1 MDEKDKRIA
10 ELESQVSSLAEKNA
24 TLEAEKKKK
33 KKRDKTKFAL
43 ENLDYFRP
51 ILDTIKKQE
60 RYVFT
65 RKGKEQVIKIN
76 EFISD
81 LLVAKIKLGGSVPDK
96 QIGTRLSMDEHSLIK
111 FLSKDRATKEG
122 AGTKKPKIV
131 KKAKPKPEAKP
142 VNLDIPLSIN
152 DFEPVDQPQPAK
164 GGVDAWIAKGGP
176 AVPNFDSMG
185 VDDVFA
191 YVESKVNINPS
202 SEVRQSLI
210 KQLIKHGA
218 SQRLDELRAKLGV
231 SVPNFEKDV
240 ASVS

>member
-1 MDEKDKRIA
+1 MDEKDKLIA
-10 ELESQVSSLAEKNA
+10 ELKSQVSSLEEKNA

-43 ENLDYFRP
+43 QNLDYFRP

-122 AGTKKPKIV
+122 AGTKKPTL
-131 KKAKPKPEAKP
+131 EAKP
-142 VNLDIPLSIN
+142 IA
-152 DFEPVDQPQPAK
+152 QPQATPPHPK
-164 GGVDAWIAKGGP
+164 HGVDAWIAKGGP
-176 AVPNFDSMG
+176 AVPNFDSMS

-191 YVESKVNINPS
+191 YVELKENIAPS

-218 SQRLDELRAKLGV
+218 RDRLDDLRVKIGV
-231 SVPNFEKDV
+231 SVPNFEKDI

>member
-1 MDEKDKRIA
+1 MDEKDKLIA
-10 ELESQVSSLAEKNA
+10 ELKSQVSSLAEKNA

-43 ENLDYFRP
+43 QNLDYFRP

-122 AGTKKPKIV
+122 AGTKKPK
-131 KKAKPKPEAKP
+131 PEAKP
-142 VNLDIPLSIN
+142 IA
-152 DFEPVDQPQPAK
+152 QPQPAK
-164 GGVDAWIAKGGP
+164 GGVDAWIEKGGP
-176 AVPNFDSMG
+176 AVPNFDSMS

-218 SQRLDELRAKLGV
+218 RDRLDDLRAKIGV
-231 SVPNFEKDV
+231 SIPNFEKDV

>member
-1 MDEKDKRIA
+1 MDAKDKRIA
-10 ELESQVSSLAEKNA
+10 ELESRVA

-43 ENLDYFRP
+43 ANLDLFKP

-122 AGTKKPKIV
+122 AGTKKQKIV
-131 KKAKPKPEAKP
+131 KQAKPKPEPIAKPKPEAKP
-142 VNLDIPLSIN
+142 IAQP
-152 DFEPVDQPQPAK
+152 QAKPQPAVPSAVTK
-164 GGVDAWIAKGGP
+164 MIEGGFKRTPDGQKVICPYPSHDRRSDQWLNDHPQIDADL
-176 AVPNFDSMG
+176 V
-185 VDDVFA
+185 VF
-191 YVESKVNINPS
+191 
-202 SEVRQSLI
+202 
-210 KQLIKHGA
+210 
-218 SQRLDELRAKLGV
+218 
-231 SVPNFEKDV
+231 KD
-240 ASVS
+240 SVS

>member
-43 ENLDYFRP
+43 QNLDYFRP

-122 AGTKKPKIV
+122 AGTKKQKIV
-131 KKAKPKPEAKP
+131 KQAKPKPEAKP
-142 VNLDIPLSIN
+142 IA
-152 DFEPVDQPQPAK
+152 QPQAK
-164 GGVDAWIAKGGP
+164 P
-176 AVPNFDSMG
+176 QTAVPSAVTKMIEGGFKRTPDGQKVICPYPSNDKRSDQWLLDNPQIDADLVVFKDS
-185 VDDVFA
+185 
-191 YVESKVNINPS
+191 VN
-202 SEVRQSLI
+202 
-210 KQLIKHGA
+210 
-218 SQRLDELRAKLGV
+218 
-231 SVPNFEKDV
+231 
-240 ASVS
+240 

>member
-1 MDEKDKRIA
+1 MDEKDKLIA
-10 ELESQVSSLAEKNA
+10 ELKSQVSSLEEKNA

-43 ENLDYFRP
+43 QNLDYFRP

-122 AGTKKPKIV
+122 AGTKKPKL
-131 KKAKPKPEAKP
+131 EAKP
-142 VNLDIPLSIN
+142 IA
-152 DFEPVDQPQPAK
+152 QPQPAK
-164 GGVDAWIAKGGP
+164 SGVDAWIAKGGP
-176 AVPNFDSMG
+176 AVPNFDSMS

-218 SQRLDELRAKLGV
+218 GDRLDDLRAKIGV
-231 SVPNFEKDV
+231 SIPNFEKDV

>member
-24 TLEAEKKKK
+24 NLEAEKKKK

-43 ENLDYFRP
+43 QNLDYFRP

-60 RYVFT
+60 RYVFV
-65 RKGKEQVIKIN
+65 RKGNEQVIKIN

-122 AGTKKPKIV
+122 AGWSRAGTKKSTNEV
-131 KKAKPKPEAKP
+131 SSFKAIAEPKPIA
-142 VNLDIPLSIN
+142 
-152 DFEPVDQPQPAK
+152 QPAQ
-164 GGVDAWIAKGGP
+164 P
-176 AVPNFDSMG
+176 AHPDFTTMG
-185 VDDVFA
+185 VEDVFA
-191 YVESKVNINPS
+191 YATQNASRGQPQLVRVALFRQLAKHNASDRNEELWRLFGITRQDYESD
-202 SEVRQSLI
+202 L
-210 KQLIKHGA
+210 
-218 SQRLDELRAKLGV
+218 
-231 SVPNFEKDV
+231 
-240 ASVS
+240 ASVT

>member
-1 MDEKDKRIA
+1 MDEKDKLIA
-10 ELESQVSSLAEKNA
+10 ELKSQVSSLAEKNA

-43 ENLDYFRP
+43 QNLDYFRP

-122 AGTKKPKIV
+122 AGTKKPKIL
-131 KKAKPKPEAKP
+131 KQAKPKPEPKP
-142 VNLDIPLSIN
+142 IA
-152 DFEPVDQPQPAK
+152 QPQPAK
-164 GGVDAWIAKGGP
+164 SGVDAWIAKGGP
-176 AVPNFDSMG
+176 AVPNFDSMS

-218 SQRLDELRAKLGV
+218 RDRLDDLRAKIGV

-240 ASVS
+240 ASVG